1 MRKNT
6 LIEKLQKF
14 DGNPVIKL
22 HDRNGEPVLF
32 TLACTNNNDT
42 IWLESESDVD
52 MENEIQTRFDDALE
66 SGTDELD
73 VYMSM
78 LESGIDVDMVRR
90 YMGNEVADNM
100 ENFCKEH
107 GLI

>member
-6 LIEKLQKF
+6 LIKNLQKF

-22 HDRNGEPVLF
+22 HDRNGETVLF
-32 TLACTNNNDT
+32 TLACVNDGDT

-52 MENEIQTRFDDALE
+52 MANEIQTRFDDALE
-66 SGTDELD
+66 SGIDELD

-78 LESGIDVDMVRR
+78 LESGIDTDMVRR
-90 YMGNEVADNM
+90 YMGDEVADNM
-100 ENFCKEH
+100 ETFCKEH